1 MLLQRE
7 IHEKSKTGGVNP
19 REKLVVEVSY
29 RKV

>member
-19 REKLVVEVSY
+19 REKLVVEVS
-29 RKV
+29 RR